1 MHGYMNIK
9 FMSWLRGI
17 REMKD
22 LLSQFIP
29 SKCHRYKVF
38 FFVVMGQYKQIPCFV
53 SNLGKIAIEIT
64 FVYEN

>member
-1 MHGYMNIK
+1 
-9 FMSWLRGI
+9 
-17 REMKD
+17 MKD